1 MAKMIS
7 KTYGEAL
14 FDLCLEMNSLD
25 SVEAE
30 IKAVKEAFAQN
41 ADLYKFLN
49 HPKITKEEKVAFIE
63 HVVKGRASDQV
74 IGLLVIIVEK
84 GRYDEF
90 DKIFDYFLT
99 RVREY
104 NKIGVAYVTSAVEL
118 NIEQKTKLEEK
129 LLSTTKYVK
138 FDISYEVDLKLIGGL
153 VIRIGDRVVDSSIK
167 TKLKNLSKQLFN
179 IQLSEV

>member
-1 MAKMIS
+1 MIS

-14 FDLCLEMNSLD
+14 FDLCLETNTLE

-30 IKAVKEAFAQN
+30 IKAVKEAFAEN

-63 HVVKGRASDQV
+63 QILKGRASDQV
-74 IGLLVIIVEK
+74 TGFLVIIMEK
-84 GRYDEF
+84 GRYAEI
-90 DKIFDYFLT
+90 DKIFDYFLAK
-99 RVREY
+99 VREY
-104 NKIGVAYVTSAVEL
+104 RNIGVATVTSAVVL
-118 NIEQKTKLEEK
+118 SSEQKNKVEEK

-138 FDISYEVDLKLIGGL
+138 FDINYEVDIDIIGGL

-167 TKLKNLSKQLFN
+167 TKLRNMEKILLNVQMS
-179 IQLSEV
+179 